1 MHCEAFVWVG
11 GLEALLLTHMIGDVR
26 MRLLMQLLRW
36 FKLRALLIRAAPW
49 VCYSRVTIRKR
60 KPTEV
65 NLDSYIISFALP
77 DSFSIGDSSSGRLRA
92 SKALGP

>member
-1 MHCEAFVWVG
+1 
-11 GLEALLLTHMIGDVR
+11 

-36 FKLRALLIRAAPW
+36 FKLRALLIRAANW

-65 NLDSYIISFALP
+65 NLDSYIIGFALRDSFAFE
-77 DSFSIGDSSSGRLRA
+77 DWSSGLLR
-92 SKALGP
+92 KALAP